1 MNQQRLHRTEIA
13 QRQLQTAVELFLQ
26 GLDRSSI
33 ITLAGAASN
42 VLDTL
47 VRKSGKE
54 PFVDYARRVHDHL
67 VGGTP
72 KRQSYL
78 HHIDTR
84 LGVIAHKH
92 LSPTD
97 PDSVELDLEK
107 QAFDV
112 LARAI
117 ADYTTLYGQD
127 EPFVKAYL
135 QWAWVNTDGPG
146 HMEAFKSV
154 PAKLQPRKK

>member
-1 MNQQRLHRTEIA
+1 MQCFHRTEIA
-13 QRQLQTAVELFLQ
+13 RRQLQTAVELFLQ
-26 GLDRSSI
+26 GLDRSSA

-42 VLDTL
+42 VLDGL
-47 VRKSGKE
+47 VRRAGKE

-72 KRQSYL
+72 KRQSYS
-78 HHIDTR
+78 HHIDGK

-92 LSPTD
+92 LAPMD
-97 PDSVELDLEK
+97 PDTVELDLEK
-107 QAFDV
+107 QAADA

-117 ADYTTLYGQD
+117 ADYTALYGQE

-135 QWAWVNTDGPG
+135 QWAWVNTDGPAQ
-146 HMEAFKSV
+146 MEAFKSV
-154 PAKLQPRKK
+154 PAKLRQRKK

>member
-1 MNQQRLHRTEIA
+1 MQRLDRTEIA
-13 QRQLQTAVELFLQ
+13 RRQLQTAVEVFLQ
-26 GLDRSSI
+26 GLDRSST

-42 VLDTL
+42 VLDGL
-47 VRKSGKE
+47 VRRAGKE

-72 KRQSYL
+72 KRQSYS
-78 HHIDTR
+78 HHIDTK

-92 LSPTD
+92 LAPTD
-97 PDSVELDLEK
+97 PDTVELDLEK
-107 QAFDV
+107 QAVDA

-135 QWAWVNTDGPG
+135 QWAWVNRDGPAQ
-146 HMEAFKSV
+146 MEAFKSV
-154 PAKLQPRKK
+154 PTKLRQPKK

>member
-1 MNQQRLHRTEIA
+1 MQRFHRTEIA
-13 QRQLQTAVELFLQ
+13 RRQLQTAVELFLQ
-26 GLDRSSI
+26 GLDRSSV

-42 VLDTL
+42 VLDAL
-47 VRKSGKE
+47 VRRSVKE
-54 PFVDYARRVHDHL
+54 PFVDYARRVYNHL

-78 HHIDTR
+78 HHIETK

-97 PDSVELDLEK
+97 PDIVELDLEK
-107 QAFDV
+107 QAVDA
-112 LARAI
+112 LSRAV
-117 ADYTTLYGQD
+117 AEYATLYGQD

-135 QWAWVNTDGPG
+135 QWVWVNMDGPG
-146 HMEAFKSV
+146 QMEAFNSV
-154 PAKLQPRKK
+154 PAKLRPRKK

>member
-1 MNQQRLHRTEIA
+1 MQRLQRTEIA
-13 QRQLQTAVELFLQ
+13 HRQLQTAVELFLQ
-26 GLDRSSI
+26 GLDRSSV

-42 VLDTL
+42 VLDGL
-47 VRKSGKE
+47 VRKAGKE

-72 KRQSYL
+72 KRQSYSY
-78 HHIDTR
+78 HIDKT

-92 LSPTD
+92 LGAGD
-97 PDSVELDLEK
+97 PDTVELDLEK
-107 QAFDV
+107 QAVDA

-127 EPFVKAYL
+127 EAFVKAYL
-135 QWAWVNTDGPG
+135 QWAWVNTDGPAQ
-146 HMEAFKSV
+146 MEAFKSV
-154 PAKLQPRKK
+154 PAKLRQQDK